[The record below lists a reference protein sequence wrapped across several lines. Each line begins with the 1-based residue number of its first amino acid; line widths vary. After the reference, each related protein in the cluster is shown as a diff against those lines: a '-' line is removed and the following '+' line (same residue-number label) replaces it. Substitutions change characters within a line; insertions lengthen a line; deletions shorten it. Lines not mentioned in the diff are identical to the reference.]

1 MTTSI
6 RTRWTEHALRDSI
19 SYGYAEWVDPKDQ
32 DDILKEIF
40 RLCVDYVNGKLPTGA
55 KWFPYIS
62 EVYVNLDAEDD
73 SVEDIDALISDLT
86 DEFFAALND
95 AFDGNDAPL
104 GLDALNAFA
113 ETL

>member
-6 RTRWTEHALRDSI
+6 RTRWNENALRDSI
-19 SYGYAEWVDPKDQ
+19 SYGYAEWVKPEDQ

-40 RLCVDYVNGKLPTGA
+40 RLCVDYVNGRLPSGA
-55 KWFPYIS
+55 KWYPYIS
-62 EVYVNLDAEDD
+62 EIYIDLDAKDD

-86 DEFFAALND
+86 DEFFARLD
-95 AFDGNDAPL
+95 EAFAGNDTPL